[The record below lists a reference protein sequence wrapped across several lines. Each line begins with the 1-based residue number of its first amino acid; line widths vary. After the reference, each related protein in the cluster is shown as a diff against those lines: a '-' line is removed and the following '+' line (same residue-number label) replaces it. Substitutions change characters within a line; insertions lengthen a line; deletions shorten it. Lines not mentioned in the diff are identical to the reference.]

1 MGMHG
6 TNMGR
11 ADSTAL
17 TIGLVVITEI
27 MYNAPLS
34 MDSKD
39 WIELYNPQSTDQDIS
54 GWIIR
59 DEEAVH
65 SFPIPPGVI
74 IPAKGYWLLCGNT
87 EAFKLVYPTVITF
100 SGNIPFGFGGKDQI
114 RLFTPNG
121 LLVDSV
127 AYTNQSPW
135 PLEADGH
142 GYSLILL
149 DPAKGHTLPEN
160 WNRSEQYGGSPGTQ
174 NHLEDQIER
183 VLPTQYVLE
192 QNYPNPFNPTTRIT
206 FCIPD
211 NKLVTLKIYDLLG
224 REIALLVSGQKP
236 AGVYSVYWNAAG
248 FPSGIYFYRL
258 QAGSFTETKKLV
270 LLK

>member
-1 MGMHG
+1 
-6 TNMGR
+6 
-11 ADSTAL
+11 
-17 TIGLVVITEI
+17 
-27 MYNAPLS
+27 

-39 WIELYNPQSTDQDIS
+39 WIELYNPQSTDQDIAD
-54 GWIIR
+54 WIIK
-59 DEEAVH
+59 DEDNTH
-65 SFPIPPGVI
+65 TFSIPEGVK
-74 IPAKGYWLLCGNT
+74 IPAKGYWLLCGDT
-87 EAFKLVYPTVITF
+87 AAFKLVYPTVITF
-100 SGNIPFGFGGKDQI
+100 SGNISFGFGGKDQV

-160 WNRSEQYGGSPGTQ
+160 WNRSGQYGGSPGKQ
-174 NHLEDQIER
+174 NHLTGVEDQTER
-183 VLPTQYVLE
+183 VLPIHYVLE

-211 NKLVTLKIYDLLG
+211 NKLVTLKVFDLLG
-224 REIALLVSGQKP
+224 REIAVLVNGQKQ
-236 AGVYSVYWNAAG
+236 AGIYSVEWNAVG
-248 FPSGIYFYRL
+248 FPSGIYFYCL